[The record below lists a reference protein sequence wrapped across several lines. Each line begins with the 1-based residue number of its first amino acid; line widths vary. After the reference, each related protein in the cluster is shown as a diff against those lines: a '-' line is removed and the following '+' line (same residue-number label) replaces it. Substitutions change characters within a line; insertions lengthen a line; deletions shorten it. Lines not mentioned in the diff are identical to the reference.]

1 MDDCLLCG
9 GSSETVSWTLF
20 FKTTAICKKC
30 RIRLKNGRRSQKRH

>member
-20 FKTTAICKKC
+20 LKQQQSVKNVGYA
-30 RIRLKNGRRSQKRH
+30 LKNGRRSQKRH